1 MSSSDDGASRH
12 DHQPLDDVPEPTDP
26 SEDAGPLGADPWGM
40 DFTDAFSDPAVSNLF
55 SAEIEN
61 VNATDWD
68 VDADSIWGDDVG
80 GDAVDDGGLAGLDFP
95 L

>member
-1 MSSSDDGASRH
+1 MSRDDAASRQ
-12 DHQPLDDVPEPTDP
+12 DDLPLDDVPEQ
-26 SEDAGPLGADPWGM
+26 SADADEAPGADAWSV
-40 DFTDAFSDPAVSNLF
+40 DFADPFADPATTNLF

-68 VDADSIWGDDVG
+68 LDADSIWGDDG
-80 GDAVDDGGLAGLDFP
+80 GDAVDDGDVSGLDFP

>member
-1 MSSSDDGASRH
+1 MSRDDAASRQ
-12 DHQPLDDVPEPTDP
+12 DHLPLDDVPEP
-26 SEDAGPLGADPWGM
+26 SADADDALGADPWGM
-40 DFTDAFSDPAVSNLF
+40 DFSDPFADAATTNLF

-80 GDAVDDGGLAGLDFP
+80 SDAVDDGGVTGLDFP

>member
-1 MSSSDDGASRH
+1 MSSDATSGQD
-12 DHQPLDDVPEPTDP
+12 PLPPDEVPE
-26 SEDAGPLGADPWGM
+26 AGEPVGTPGADPWGL
-40 DFTDAFSDPAVSNLF
+40 DFADAFADPAGANFF

-68 VDADSIWGDDVG
+68 VDADSIWGDDG
-80 GDAVDDGGLAGLDFP
+80 GSDAVDDGGIAGLDFP

>member
-1 MSSSDDGASRH
+1 MSSDDSVSRQ
-12 DHQPLDDVPEPTDP
+12 DHLPLDDVPEP
-26 SEDAGPLGADPWGM
+26 SADADDAPGADAWNV
-40 DFTDAFSDPAVSNLF
+40 DFADPFADPATANLF

-80 GDAVDDGGLAGLDFP
+80 SDAVDDGGVTGLDFP

>member
-1 MSSSDDGASRH
+1 MSSDDAASRQ
-12 DHQPLDDVPEPTDP
+12 DHLPLDDVPEP
-26 SEDAGPLGADPWGM
+26 SADADGAPGADAWNV
-40 DFTDAFSDPAVSNLF
+40 DFTDPFADPAMANLF

-80 GDAVDDGGLAGLDFP
+80 SDAVDDGGVTGLDFP

>member
-1 MSSSDDGASRH
+1 MSSDDAAGWQ
-12 DHQPLDDVPEPTDP
+12 DHLPLDDVPEPSADP
-26 SEDAGPLGADPWGM
+26 DDALGADAW
-40 DFTDAFSDPAVSNLF
+40 DTDFSDPFADPATANLF

-68 VDADSIWGDDVG
+68 LDADSIWGDDVA
-80 GDAVDDGGLAGLDFP
+80 GDAVDDGGVTGLEFP